1 MGPIGLFLTGKPM
14 SKGDETRN
22 RILESSVNLFNQH
35 GFAGTSLSDIM
46 AATGLRKGGI
56 YRHFDSKDQLA
67 LATFDHTYTRLRQ
80 HYLRRLRG
88 VRGAVARLDAIVSAF
103 GELAEG
109 SPLLGGCPILNTA
122 VDSDDTHP
130 LLLAKAR
137 QAMDDWMALW
147 VSVIESGQARGEIK
161 PEIEATEEAAGVIA
175 SLEGSLVLA
184 RIYDDPHHLNHI
196 KAALHRRFETDL
208 AA

>member
-1 MGPIGLFLTGKPM
+1 MT
-14 SKGDETRN
+14 KGDDTHD
-22 RILESSVNLFNQH
+22 RILERSANLFNQH

-46 AATGLRKGGI
+46 DATGLQKGGI
-56 YRHFDSKDQLA
+56 YRHFESKDQLA
-67 LATFDHTYTRLRQ
+67 LETFDHTYARLRQ
-80 HYLRRLRG
+80 HYLHALRG
-88 VRGAVARLDAIVSAF
+88 VRGTVARLNAVVSAF

-109 SPLLGGCPILNTA
+109 SPLVGGCPILNTA

-147 VSVIESGQARGEIK
+147 ITIIESGQARGEIK
-161 PEIEATEEAAGVIA
+161 PSVDAAEEAGGAIA
-175 SLEGSLVLA
+175 SLEGALVLA
-184 RIYDDPHHLNHI
+184 RIYDDPHHLNHM
-196 KAALHRRFETDL
+196 KAALRRHFEIDL